1 MLKNEIERISLILLN
16 LKEESQFIFCDFQFF
31 MNLVA
36 PHLNV
41 TERVPAIDQLDDDEQ
56 MSSDSVQVNHFDP
69 SILKTTFKN
78 SKSKKK
84 SAI

>member
-1 MLKNEIERISLILLN
+1 MFYWFY
-16 LKEESQFIFCDFQFF
+16 KESKFIFCGFQFF

-41 TERVPAIDQLDDDEQ
+41 VERVPAIEQLDEDEQ
-56 MSSDSVQVNHFDP
+56 TSSDSVQMNHFDP
-69 SILKTTFKN
+69 SILKTTFKT